1 MRNTEENSPTHE
13 QIEARAYEIF
23 LDRGEDSSA
32 VENWLMAED
41 QLRQEHTSKPATF
54 KSMTATVGQRRL

>member
-1 MRNTEENSPTHE
+1 MANTEDDFPTHE
-13 QIEARAYEIF
+13 QIQAKAYEIY
-23 LDRGEDSSA
+23 LDRGENSSA

-54 KSMTATVGQRRL
+54 KLMTATVGQRSR